1 VRRPAPVVLAL
12 VVLLGGSGCLPV
24 RHQPG
29 EEGTPTAASEWPA
42 LYARVMTDATESRT
56 AAADRALS
64 EFAQRFPGTPEAA
77 EVPYWRALLR
87 LDPNSSAAIRE
98 SMTMLDAYL
107 ASAPTGAHRY
117 EAGLFRRLGL
127 AIEQRNAAIAAIP
140 PAPAV
145 RPEDKAHEEELQRLR
160 DELAAANTELAR
172 IRRRV
177 ARPRP

>member
-12 VVLLGGSGCLPV
+12 VVLLAGSGCLPV
-24 RHQPG
+24 RQQPN
-29 EEGTPTAASEWPA
+29 EEAAATAASEWPA
-42 LYARVMTDATESRT
+42 LYTRVMTDATESRT

-77 EVPYWRALLR
+77 EVPYWRALIK

-98 SMTMLDAYL
+98 SLSMLDSYL
-107 ASAPTGAHRY
+107 ASAPTGAHRF
-117 EAGLFRRLGL
+117 EAGLVRRLGL

-140 PAPAV
+140 PAPTV

-160 DELAAANTELAR
+160 DELAAANAELAR